1 MSIKQITNGYEVDC
15 RPQGRNGKRYRKK
28 FTTKGEAQKYE
39 RWLLSTQN
47 QKDWV
52 EKSADKRPL
61 LELIHL
67 WYHYHGQQLKTGAAE
82 YRHLIMI
89 DRDLGH
95 PRADQI
101 TRQYFMQYRADKMAK
116 AMKATSINRNQSRLS
131 SVFSALIRA
140 EEFHNQHPFKDMGKL
155 KQRVTEMGFLTTSE
169 ITQLL
174 EHLSGDEFC
183 IAKLCLSTGARW
195 SEAAELRGSNI
206 VHVYLMLPILYFVTY
221 LKNKSSTYRKVRF
234 RMFYGTHLRVIL

>member
-1 MSIKQITNGYEVDC
+1 
-15 RPQGRNGKRYRKK
+15 
-28 FTTKGEAQKYE
+28 
-39 RWLLSTQN
+39 
-47 QKDWV
+47 
-52 EKSADKRPL
+52 
-61 LELIHL
+61 
-67 WYHYHGQQLKTGAAE
+67 
-82 YRHLIMI
+82 
-89 DRDLGH
+89 
-95 PRADQI
+95 
-101 TRQYFMQYRADKMAK
+101 MQYRADKMAK
-116 AMKATSINRNQSRLS
+116 GMKATSINRNQSRLS

-174 EHLSGDEFC
+174 EHLSGDEFG

-206 VHVYLMLPILYFVTY
+206 VHVYLMVPILYFVTY

-234 RMFYGTHLRVIL
+234 HMFYGTHLRVIL